1 MTVKT
6 RFLSTLIIIFCFA
19 VFLLG
24 CGNQKPQV
32 PQSNSPAVKSPSTS
46 TQLVEWK
53 SDGTISDNEYSKQQ
67 KIGDID
73 VFTRLNADTVMIA
86 LQAKTTGY
94 MSIGIGAEEK
104 MKGAAILMCSVKDGK
119 VTLTEEYSPD
129 AVGPHPAKQGGDP
142 AISMVN
148 GSYQDGMMIVEFT
161 RKLNPSGPQDKPLK
175 IGDNKIIWATS
186 DSDITTKKHTQRGT
200 GILVL

>member
-1 MTVKT
+1 MIVKT
-6 RFLSTLIIIFCFA
+6 RYYSTLIGIFCLTM
-19 VFLLG
+19 FLLG
-24 CGNQKPQV
+24 CGNQKAEV
-32 PQSNSPAVKSPSTS
+32 PQSTPPVVKSPSTT

-53 SDGTISDNEYSKQQ
+53 SDGTISENEYSKQQ

-73 VFTRLNADTVMIA
+73 VFTRINGDTVMIA
-86 LQAKTTGY
+86 LRTKTTGY

-104 MKGAAILMCSVKDGK
+104 MKGADILMCSVKNGQ

-129 AVGPHPAKQGGDP
+129 QVGPHPAKQGSAP

-148 GSYQDGMMIVEFT
+148 GSYKEGIMIVEFT
-161 RKLNPSGPQDKPLK
+161 RKLNPGGPQDKPLI

-186 DSDITTKKHTQRGT
+186 DSDITTKKHTQRGA
-200 GILVL
+200 GVLVL